1 MDILLSYSHSNMQ
14 NSAFAEFAPD
24 LRERA
29 QIGQLLAASP
39 LNMGLLTPKAPAW
52 HPAPPALKSAV
63 DRAIKLAESWPGGL
77 PNIALGYAMRKGS
90 LFTDKDIPTVVGLST
105 PAEVHEAVR
114 VWRESQ
120 EEKDSARRLDL
131 EHAVLEIINS
141 SGFRD
146 WSWASPTEK
155 A

>member
-1 MDILLSYSHSNMQ
+1 
-14 NSAFAEFAPD
+14 
-24 LRERA
+24 
-29 QIGQLLAASP
+29 
-39 LNMGLLTPKAPAW
+39 
-52 HPAPPALKSAV
+52 
-63 DRAIKLAESWPGGL
+63 
-77 PNIALGYAMRKGS
+77 MRKGS